1 MPDTALMRPL
11 LRSPTVPA
19 RLKRPVLA
27 AAALLAMA
35 ATGCAVTPAKEFQH
49 STFEGFDVISYVPE
63 NPRGLVYLF
72 HGTNGSAAF
81 AERVE
86 TTDVLNRLIGQGYGF
101 VSTSSTERTGDR
113 RWDPANAST
122 TTNPD
127 LARLARLQT
136 HLINTTPVS
145 ASTPLVG
152 IGMSNGARF
161 VTLWGQ
167 VWKNGGY
174 PVRAIWAS
182 MGRIANPVSA
192 PGALTVPTVFSTAV
206 NDFTVP
212 PGPIVTNFYDTRQ
225 AGTPTE
231 LYFSHERKLA
241 SAPYLRIPGIDQAEA
256 GQIVDALEATGVW
269 NAEGKRVVSDI
280 QQAAAQAA
288 TAQLPPSVAGQN
300 GAIADETAVQ
310 LAVHQFTAE
319 HAGKVQA
326 FFDRYVPR

>member
-1 MPDTALMRPL
+1 MSRARP
-11 LRSPTVPA
+11 RPP
-19 RLKRPVLA
+19 RLV
-27 AAALLAMA
+27 AALAVALVA
-35 ATGCAVTPAKEFQH
+35 AGCAVTPAKEFQH

-72 HGTNGSAAF
+72 HGSNGSAAF

-86 TTDVLNRLIGQGYGF
+86 STDVLNRLIGQGYGF

-113 RWDPANAST
+113 RWDVANAST

-136 HLINTTPVS
+136 HIVDTTPVS

-174 PVRAIWAS
+174 PVKAIWAS
-182 MGRIANPVSA
+182 MGRIAAPVSA

-206 NDFTVP
+206 NDFTSP
-212 PGPIVTNFYDTRQ
+212 PGPIVTNFYDTQQ
-225 AGTPTE
+225 AGNPQRSCTSRTSAILRRRPTCGSRASTNPRPGRSWTLSWPPASGTPT
-231 LYFSHERKLA
+231 A
-241 SAPYLRIPGIDQAEA
+241 SA
-256 GQIVDALEATGVW
+256 
-269 NAEGKRVVSDI
+269 S
-280 QQAAAQAA
+280 
-288 TAQLPPSVAGQN
+288 
-300 GAIADETAVQ
+300 
-310 LAVHQFTAE
+310 
-319 HAGKVQA
+319 
-326 FFDRYVPR
+326 